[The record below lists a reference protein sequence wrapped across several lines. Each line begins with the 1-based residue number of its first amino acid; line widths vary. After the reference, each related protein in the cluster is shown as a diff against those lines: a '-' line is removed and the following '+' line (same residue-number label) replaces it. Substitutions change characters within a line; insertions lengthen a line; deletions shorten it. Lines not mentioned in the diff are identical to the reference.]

1 MQADFAQIG
10 SPVAAA
16 PALIE
21 ARSLSVRRGD
31 VPVLEHIDLAVQAGE
46 IVCIIGPNG
55 SGKTTLLRA
64 LLGLVPIQDGT
75 VIRQPGL
82 RVGYMPQRLSIDPTL
97 PITLD
102 RFLGLSR
109 KGSAAARK
117 QAMKETG
124 IAHLAERPMQ
134 GLSGGETQR
143 ALLARALLNQPDI
156 LMLDEPAQGVD
167 VNGQVELYELIGRIR
182 RERGCAVLMVSHD
195 LHLVMAATDRVI
207 CLNGHICCTGHPED
221 VSRDPA
227 YLSLFGPRAARALA
241 VYQHHHDHHHTPGGA
256 VVPLRED
263 STLENS
269 GENTG
274 CPHPHDHPNRHRHHH
289 HG

>member
-1 MQADFAQIG
+1 MPADLTAAQ
-10 SPVAAA
+10 

-21 ARSLSVRRGD
+21 ARNLTVRRGE
-31 VPVLEHIDLAVQAGE
+31 VPVLDHVDLALQAGE
-46 IVCIIGPNG
+46 IVCVIGPNG

-64 LLGLVPIQDGT
+64 LLGLVAAQDGT
-75 VIRQPGL
+75 VARRAGL
-82 RVGYMPQRLSIDPTL
+82 RIGYMPQRLVIDPTL
-97 PITLD
+97 PITLE

-109 KGSAAARK
+109 DVNAAARR
-117 QAMKETG
+117 QAMQETG
-124 IAHLAERPMQ
+124 IAHLADRPMQ

-143 ALLARALLNQPDI
+143 ALLARALLNRPDL

-195 LHLVMAATDRVI
+195 LHLVRAATDRVI

-227 YLSLFGPRAARALA
+227 YLSLFGPRAAQALA
-241 VYQHHHDHHHTPGGA
+241 VYQHHHDHHHTPGGD
-256 VVPLRED
+256 VVPLHED
-263 STLENS
+263 STVEQAAHHHHS
-269 GENTG
+269 
-274 CPHPHDHPNRHRHHH
+274 HHHHH

>member
-1 MQADFAQIG
+1 MQAD
-10 SPVAAA
+10 SSAATL

-21 ARSLSVRRGD
+21 ASSITVRRGD
-31 VPVLEHIDLAVQAGE
+31 VPVLDHVDLTLSAGE

-64 LLGLVPIQDGT
+64 LLGLIAVQDGKVRRRT
-75 VIRQPGL
+75 GL
-82 RVGYMPQRLSIDPTL
+82 RIGYMPQRLAIDPTL
-97 PITLD
+97 PITLE

-109 KGSAAARK
+109 NANAAARR
-117 QAMKETG
+117 QAMQNTG
-124 IAHLAERPMQ
+124 IAHLADRPMQ

-143 ALLARALLNQPDI
+143 ALLARALLNEPDL

-182 RERGCAVLMVSHD
+182 RDRGCAVLMVSHD

-227 YLSLFGPRAARALA
+227 YLSLFGPRAAQALA
-241 VYQHHHDHHHTPGGA
+241 VYQHHHDHHHTPGGG
-256 VVPLRED
+256 VVPLHED
-263 STLENS
+263 STVEQAAS
-269 GENTG
+269 
-274 CPHPHDHPNRHRHHH
+274 DHQHGHHHH

>member
-1 MQADFAQIG
+1 MQADSSAG
-10 SPVAAA
+10 VL

-21 ARSLSVRRGD
+21 ARSITVRRGE
-31 VPVLEHIDLAVQAGE
+31 VPVLDHVDLTLSAGE

-64 LLGLVPIQDGT
+64 LLGLIAVQDGNVT
-75 VIRQPGL
+75 RRTGL
-82 RVGYMPQRLSIDPTL
+82 RIGYMPQRLAIDPTL
-97 PITLD
+97 PITLE

-109 KGSAAARK
+109 NGNAAARR
-117 QAMKETG
+117 QAMQDTG
-124 IAHLAERPMQ
+124 IAHLADRPMQ

-143 ALLARALLNQPDI
+143 ALLARALLNQPDL

-182 RERGCAVLMVSHD
+182 RDRGCAVLMVSHD

-227 YLSLFGPRAARALA
+227 YLSLFGPRAAQALA
-241 VYQHHHDHHHTPGGA
+241 VYQHHHDHHHTPGGG
-256 VVPLRED
+256 VVPLHED
-263 STLENS
+263 STVEQAAS
-269 GENTG
+269 
-274 CPHPHDHPNRHRHHH
+274 DHSHGHHNHH

>member
-1 MQADFAQIG
+1 MPADLTAAQ
-10 SPVAAA
+10 

-21 ARSLSVRRGD
+21 ARNLTVRRGE
-31 VPVLEHIDLAVQAGE
+31 VPVLDHVDLALQAGE
-46 IVCIIGPNG
+46 IVCVIGPNG

-64 LLGLVPIQDGT
+64 LLGLVAAQDGT
-75 VIRQPGL
+75 VARRAGL
-82 RVGYMPQRLSIDPTL
+82 RIGYMPQSLVIDPTL
-97 PITLD
+97 PITLE
-102 RFLGLSR
+102 RFLGLSSDANA
-109 KGSAAARK
+109 GARR
-117 QAMKETG
+117 QAMQETG
-124 IAHLAERPMQ
+124 IAHLADRPMQ

-143 ALLARALLNQPDI
+143 ALLARALLNQPDL

-227 YLSLFGPRAARALA
+227 YLSLFGPRAAQALA
-241 VYQHHHDHHHTPGGA
+241 VYQHHHDHHHTPGGD
-256 VVPLRED
+256 VVPLHED
-263 STLENS
+263 STVDKAAHHHQ
-269 GENTG
+269 
-274 CPHPHDHPNRHRHHH
+274 PHHHHH

>member
-1 MQADFAQIG
+1 MPADP
-10 SPVAAA
+10 SA
-16 PALIE
+16 PLIE
-21 ARSLSVRRGD
+21 ARNITVRRGQ
-31 VPVLEHIDLAVQAGE
+31 VPVLDHIDIALQAGE
-46 IVCIIGPNG
+46 IVCVIGPNG

-64 LLGLVPIQDGT
+64 LLGLVPLQGGT
-75 VIRQPGL
+75 VTRRAGL
-82 RVGYMPQRLSIDPTL
+82 RIGYMPQRLAIDPTL
-97 PITLD
+97 PITLE

-109 KGSAAARK
+109 NANAAARR
-117 QAMKETG
+117 QAMQDTG
-124 IAHLAERPMQ
+124 IAHLADRPMQ

-143 ALLARALLNQPDI
+143 ALLARALLNEPDL

-167 VNGQVELYELIGRIR
+167 VNGQVELYELIGLIR
-182 RERGCAVLMVSHD
+182 RDRGCAVLMVSHD

-227 YLSLFGPRAARALA
+227 YLSLFGPRAAQALA
-241 VYQHHHDHHHTPGGA
+241 VYQHHHDHHHTPGGG
-256 VVPLRED
+256 VVPLHED
-263 STLENS
+263 STLENA

-274 CPHPHDHPNRHRHHH
+274 CTDSHDQPHGHHHH

>member
-1 MQADFAQIG
+1 MPADLTAAQ
-10 SPVAAA
+10 

-21 ARSLSVRRGD
+21 ARNLTVRRGE
-31 VPVLEHIDLAVQAGE
+31 VPVLDHVDLALQAGE
-46 IVCIIGPNG
+46 IVCVIGPNG

-64 LLGLVPIQDGT
+64 LLGLVAAQDGT
-75 VIRQPGL
+75 VARRAGL
-82 RVGYMPQRLSIDPTL
+82 RIGYMPQRLAIDPTL
-97 PITLD
+97 PITLE

-109 KGSAAARK
+109 DANAAARR
-117 QAMKETG
+117 QAMQETG
-124 IAHLAERPMQ
+124 IAHLADRPMQ

-143 ALLARALLNQPDI
+143 ALLARALLNKPDL

-227 YLSLFGPRAARALA
+227 YLSLFGPRAAQALA
-241 VYQHHHDHHHTPGGA
+241 VYQHHHDHHHTPGGD
-256 VVPLRED
+256 VVPLHED
-263 STLENS
+263 STVDKAAHHHQ
-269 GENTG
+269 
-274 CPHPHDHPNRHRHHH
+274 PHHHHHHH

>member
-1 MQADFAQIG
+1 MQADSSAG
-10 SPVAAA
+10 VL

-21 ARSLSVRRGD
+21 ARSITVRRGE
-31 VPVLEHIDLAVQAGE
+31 VPVLDHVDLTLSAGE

-64 LLGLVPIQDGT
+64 LLGLIDVQDGNVT
-75 VIRQPGL
+75 RRPGL
-82 RVGYMPQRLSIDPTL
+82 RIGYMPQRLAIDPTL
-97 PITLD
+97 PITLE

-109 KGSAAARK
+109 NANAVARR
-117 QAMKETG
+117 QAMQDTG
-124 IAHLAERPMQ
+124 IAHLADRPMQ

-143 ALLARALLNQPDI
+143 ALLARALLNQPDL

-182 RERGCAVLMVSHD
+182 RDRGCAVLMVSHD

-227 YLSLFGPRAARALA
+227 YLSLFGPRTAQALA
-241 VYQHHHDHHHTPGGA
+241 VYQHHHDHHHTPGGG
-256 VVPLRED
+256 VVPLHED
-263 STLENS
+263 STVEQAAS
-269 GENTG
+269 D
-274 CPHPHDHPNRHRHHH
+274 HPHGHHHH

>member
-1 MQADFAQIG
+1 MQAD
-10 SPVAAA
+10 SSAAA
-16 PALIE
+16 LPALIE
-21 ARSLSVRRGD
+21 ASSITVRRGD
-31 VPVLEHIDLAVQAGE
+31 VPVLDHVDLTLSAGE

-64 LLGLVPIQDGT
+64 LLGLIAVQDGSVT
-75 VIRQPGL
+75 RRPSL
-82 RVGYMPQRLSIDPTL
+82 RIGYMPQRLAIDPTL
-97 PITLD
+97 PITLE

-109 KGSAAARK
+109 NANAAARR
-117 QAMKETG
+117 QAMQDTG
-124 IAHLAERPMQ
+124 IAHLADRPMQ

-143 ALLARALLNQPDI
+143 ALLARALLNQPDL

-182 RERGCAVLMVSHD
+182 RDRGCAVLMVSHD

-227 YLSLFGPRAARALA
+227 YLSLFGPRAAQALA
-241 VYQHHHDHHHTPGGA
+241 VYQHHHDHHHTPGGG
-256 VVPLRED
+256 VVPLHED
-263 STLENS
+263 STVEQAAN
-269 GENTG
+269 
-274 CPHPHDHPNRHRHHH
+274 DHSHGHHHH

>member
-1 MQADFAQIG
+1 MPTD
-10 SPVAAA
+10 VAATTA

-21 ARSLSVRRGD
+21 ASNLSVRRGA
-31 VPVLEHIDLAVQAGE
+31 VPVLDHIDLALQAGE

-64 LLGLVPIQDGT
+64 LLGLIPAQDGT
-75 VIRQPGL
+75 VTRRPGL
-82 RVGYMPQRLSIDPTL
+82 RVGYMPQRLAIDPTL

-109 KGSAAARK
+109 NGGSAARR
-117 QAMKETG
+117 QAMQETG
-124 IAHLAERPMQ
+124 IAHLADRPMQ

-241 VYQHHHDHHHTPGGA
+241 VYQHHHDHHHTPGGG
-256 VVPLRED
+256 VVPLHED

-269 GENTG
+269 GENAGENAG
-274 CPHPHDHPNRHRHHH
+274 CTHPHHGHHHHH

>member
-1 MQADFAQIG
+1 MQAD
-10 SPVAAA
+10 SSAAA
-16 PALIE
+16 LPALIE
-21 ARSLSVRRGD
+21 ASSITVRRGD
-31 VPVLEHIDLAVQAGE
+31 VPVLDHVDLTLSAGE

-64 LLGLVPIQDGT
+64 LLGLIAVQDGSVT
-75 VIRQPGL
+75 RRPSL
-82 RVGYMPQRLSIDPTL
+82 RIGYMPQRLAIDPTL
-97 PITLD
+97 PITLE

-109 KGSAAARK
+109 NANAAARR
-117 QAMKETG
+117 QAMQDTG
-124 IAHLAERPMQ
+124 IAHLADRPMQ

-143 ALLARALLNQPDI
+143 ALLARALLNQPDL

-182 RERGCAVLMVSHD
+182 RDRGCAVLMVSHD

-227 YLSLFGPRAARALA
+227 YLSLFGPRAAQALA
-241 VYQHHHDHHHTPGGA
+241 VYQHHHDHHHTPGGG
-256 VVPLRED
+256 VVPLHED
-263 STLENS
+263 STVEQAAS
-269 GENTG
+269 D
-274 CPHPHDHPNRHRHHH
+274 HPHGHHHH

>member
-1 MQADFAQIG
+1 MPTD
-10 SPVAAA
+10 VAATTA

-21 ARSLSVRRGD
+21 ASNLSVRRGA
-31 VPVLEHIDLAVQAGE
+31 VPVLDHIDLALQAGE

-64 LLGLVPIQDGT
+64 LLGLIPAQDGT
-75 VIRQPGL
+75 VTRRPGL
-82 RVGYMPQRLSIDPTL
+82 RVGYMPQRLAIDPTL

-109 KGSAAARK
+109 NGGSAARR
-117 QAMKETG
+117 QAMQETD
-124 IAHLAERPMQ
+124 IAHLADRPMQ

-241 VYQHHHDHHHTPGGA
+241 VYQHHHDHHHTPGGG
-256 VVPLRED
+256 VVPLHED

-269 GENTG
+269 GENAGENAG
-274 CPHPHDHPNRHRHHH
+274 CTHPHHGHHH
-289 HG
+289 YHHG

>member
-1 MQADFAQIG
+1 MPADLTAAQ
-10 SPVAAA
+10 

-21 ARSLSVRRGD
+21 ARNLTVRRGE
-31 VPVLEHIDLAVQAGE
+31 VPVLDHVDLALQAGE
-46 IVCIIGPNG
+46 IVCVIGPNG

-64 LLGLVPIQDGT
+64 LLGLVAAQDGT
-75 VIRQPGL
+75 VARRAGL
-82 RVGYMPQRLSIDPTL
+82 RIGYMPQRLVIDPTL
-97 PITLD
+97 PITLE

-109 KGSAAARK
+109 DVNAAARR
-117 QAMKETG
+117 QAMQETG
-124 IAHLAERPMQ
+124 IAHLADRPMQ

-143 ALLARALLNQPDI
+143 ALLARALLNKPDL

-227 YLSLFGPRAARALA
+227 YLSLFGPRAAQALA
-241 VYQHHHDHHHTPGGA
+241 VYQHHHDHHHTPGGD
-256 VVPLRED
+256 VVPLHED
-263 STLENS
+263 STVEQAAHHHHS
-269 GENTG
+269 
-274 CPHPHDHPNRHRHHH
+274 HHHHH

>member
-1 MQADFAQIG
+1 MQAD
-10 SPVAAA
+10 SSAATL

-21 ARSLSVRRGD
+21 ASSITVRRGE
-31 VPVLEHIDLAVQAGE
+31 VPVLDHVDLTLSAGE

-64 LLGLVPIQDGT
+64 LLGLIAVQDGSVT
-75 VIRQPGL
+75 RRPSL
-82 RVGYMPQRLSIDPTL
+82 RIGYMPQRLAIDPTL
-97 PITLD
+97 PITLE

-109 KGSAAARK
+109 NANAAARR
-117 QAMKETG
+117 QAMQDTG
-124 IAHLAERPMQ
+124 IAHLADRPMQ

-143 ALLARALLNQPDI
+143 ALLARALLNQPDL

-182 RERGCAVLMVSHD
+182 RDRGCAVLMVSHD

-227 YLSLFGPRAARALA
+227 YLSLFGPRAAQALA
-241 VYQHHHDHHHTPGGA
+241 VYQHHHDHHHTPGGG
-256 VVPLRED
+256 VVPLHED
-263 STLENS
+263 STVEQAAS
-269 GENTG
+269 D
-274 CPHPHDHPNRHRHHH
+274 HPHGHHHH

>member
-1 MQADFAQIG
+1 MQAD
-10 SPVAAA
+10 SSAATL

-21 ARSLSVRRGD
+21 ASSITVRRGE
-31 VPVLEHIDLAVQAGE
+31 VPVLDHVDLTLSAGE

-64 LLGLVPIQDGT
+64 LLGLIAVQDGSVT
-75 VIRQPGL
+75 RRPSL
-82 RVGYMPQRLSIDPTL
+82 RIGYMPQRLAIDPTL
-97 PITLD
+97 PITLE

-109 KGSAAARK
+109 NANAVARR
-117 QAMKETG
+117 QAMQDTG
-124 IAHLAERPMQ
+124 IAHLADRPMQ

-143 ALLARALLNQPDI
+143 ALLARALLNQPDL

-182 RERGCAVLMVSHD
+182 RDRGCAVLMVSHD

-227 YLSLFGPRAARALA
+227 YLSLFGPRAAQALA
-241 VYQHHHDHHHTPGGA
+241 VYQHHHDHHHTPGGG
-256 VVPLRED
+256 VVPLHED
-263 STLENS
+263 STVEQAAS
-269 GENTG
+269 
-274 CPHPHDHPNRHRHHH
+274 DHSHGHHNHH

>member
-1 MQADFAQIG
+1 MPIDRAL
-10 SPVAAA
+10 P
-16 PALIE
+16 LIE
-21 ARSLSVRRGD
+21 AKGITVRRGE
-31 VPVLEHIDLAVQAGE
+31 VPVLDHVDIALQTGE
-46 IVCIIGPNG
+46 IVCVIGPNG

-64 LLGLVPIQDGT
+64 LLGLIPVQDGT
-75 VIRQPGL
+75 VTRRPGL
-82 RVGYMPQRLSIDPTL
+82 RIGYMPQRLAIDPTL

-109 KGSAAARK
+109 SGTTAARR
-117 QAMKETG
+117 QAMQDTG
-124 IAHLAERPMQ
+124 IAHLAARPMQ

-143 ALLARALLNQPDI
+143 ALLARALLNEPDL

-167 VNGQVELYELIGRIR
+167 VTGQVELYELIGRIR
-182 RERGCAVLMVSHD
+182 RERGCGVLMVSHD

-227 YLSLFGPRAARALA
+227 YLSLFGLRAAQALA
-241 VYQHHHDHHHTPGGA
+241 VYQHHHDHHHTPGGG
-256 VVPLRED
+256 VVPLHED

-269 GENTG
+269 GENAGENTG
-274 CPHPHDHPNRHRHHH
+274 CTHSHDHSHGHRHHH
-289 HG
+289 G

>member
-1 MQADFAQIG
+1 MQAD
-10 SPVAAA
+10 SSAATL

-21 ARSLSVRRGD
+21 ASSITVRRGE
-31 VPVLEHIDLAVQAGE
+31 VPVLDHVDLTLSAGE

-64 LLGLVPIQDGT
+64 LLGLIAVQDGSVT
-75 VIRQPGL
+75 RRPSL
-82 RVGYMPQRLSIDPTL
+82 RIGYMPQRLAIDPTL
-97 PITLD
+97 PITLE

-109 KGSAAARK
+109 NANAAARR
-117 QAMKETG
+117 QVMQDTG
-124 IAHLAERPMQ
+124 IAHLADRPMQ

-143 ALLARALLNQPDI
+143 ALLARALLNQPDL

-182 RERGCAVLMVSHD
+182 RDRGCAVLMVSHD

-227 YLSLFGPRAARALA
+227 YLSLFGPRAAQALA
-241 VYQHHHDHHHTPGGA
+241 VYQHHHDHHHTPGGG
-256 VVPLRED
+256 VVPLHED
-263 STLENS
+263 STVEQAAS
-269 GENTG
+269 
-274 CPHPHDHPNRHRHHH
+274 DHSHGHRHHH
-289 HG
+289 G